1 MQRAFNNLTTC
12 CSPTTPQPPFLSQIA
27 QTTATSGQPG
37 GAAGG
42 GGNPGVLSAPFLLA
56 TTPATQ
62 DEPGSATPAAASP
75 PPEAARGDA
84 VPGAASLR
92 SPPVPAA
99 PQRRGSG
106 QQPALRGCSTHPAR
120 PLQGRAAAAPRR
132 VPQPQPQPGGRHVQG
147 APAAGGRHLGAAR
160 AHQRLGPLPARR
172 LATGPYH
179 CRGARGGEEKKGRKG
194 NGRDSAAGR
203 TTAE

>member
-1 MQRAFNNLTTC
+1 MLQPHDASAPVPLTNRSNHRYLRTTGGRSRGVRKPGRALGSLPARHHLRHPGRTGQRV
-12 CSPTTPQPPFLSQIA
+12 PDRRQPPLRR
-27 QTTATSGQPG
+27 
-37 GAAGG
+37 AG
-42 GGNPGVLSAPFLLA
+42 
-56 TTPATQ
+56 
-62 DEPGSATPAAASP
+62 ATPYRGP
-75 PPEAARGDA
+75 PPSG
-84 VPGAASLR
+84 PLR
-92 SPPVPAA
+92 SPVPAA

-106 QQPALRGCSTHPAR
+106 QQPALRGCGTHPAR
-120 PLQGRAAAAPRR
+120 PLQGRAAAAPCR

-172 LATGPYH
+172 FATGPYH